1 MKYLFILI
9 FPIVAFCEEKDFL
22 SRLKYCN
29 LDNREEVVL
38 KYNFI
43 KKNYN
48 LAFNDKVYFD
58 GEKLKEVFEIIKSRN
73 PVDVEVKLIAFLSH
87 NFRELNE
94 PLVCGLNLDQEMAK
108 EQLDKLYRCIV
119 GEHQIDFYLHMKVIE
134 DQNQSSCNLILNESI
149 K

>member
-22 SRLKYCN
+22 SRPNYCN
-29 LDNREEVVL
+29 IDNREEVVL

-58 GEKLKEVFEIIKSRN
+58 GEKLKEVFEIIKSRD
-73 PVDVEVKLIAFLSH
+73 PVDVEVKLIAFLS
-87 NFRELNE
+87 NDFSALNVA
-94 PLVCGLNLDQEMAK
+94 LACGLNLDQEMAK
-108 EQLDKLYRCIV
+108 ELLDKLYRCLV
-119 GEHQIDFYLHMKVIE
+119 GEHQIDFYLYMKVIE
-134 DQNQSSCNLILNESI
+134 NQNQSSCNLILNESI